1 MAQRYPGARLES
13 ASHPSQPIAVEGDA
27 KSALML
33 SSVDRDKAD
42 VEAVWLDPCT
52 LTPEAHSVNYLRS
65 ACAPITTEAATK
77 VS

>member
-1 MAQRYPGARLES
+1 
-13 ASHPSQPIAVEGDA
+13 
-27 KSALML
+27 ML
-33 SSVDRDKAD
+33 SLVDRDKAD

-65 ACAPITTEAATK
+65 TCAPITTEAATT